1 MAEIDIET
9 KLSLS
14 HRGRAVE
21 ALLAKLSLQPPIK
34 LNLVTRLDLDGPN
47 PRHQ

>member
-21 ALLAKLSLQPPIK
+21 ALLSKLLQAPS
-34 LNLVTRLDLDGPN
+34 N
-47 PRHQ
+47 